1 MKALLFLVIFHFC
14 MNGMAQKP
22 GDKIPPFKLVLSNGS
37 FFSAEDVKKNRP
49 VVLIYFAPDCG
60 HCKTLMSAF
69 FKRVTDFAKAE
80 VIMITYKPL
89 KEVAAFI
96 REYRIMN
103 FQNITVGT
111 EIPTYF
117 TRYYFNLSNTPF
129 TALYNKRKEFVYSYR
144 KETLV
149 ADLVNR
155 LNGIK

>member
-1 MKALLFLVIFHFC
+1 MKALLFLVVFHFC
-14 MNGMAQKP
+14 MNGLAQKP
-22 GDKIPPFKLVLSNGS
+22 GDKIPPFKIVLSNGS
-37 FFSAEDVKKNRP
+37 FFSAENLKKDRP
-49 VVLIYFAPDCG
+49 VVLIYFAPDCD
-60 HCKTLMSAF
+60 HCKTLMNAF
-69 FKRVTDFAKAE
+69 FKRATDFTKAE

-96 REYRIMN
+96 QEYGIMN

-149 ADLVNR
+149 ADLINR
-155 LNGIK
+155 LNAIK